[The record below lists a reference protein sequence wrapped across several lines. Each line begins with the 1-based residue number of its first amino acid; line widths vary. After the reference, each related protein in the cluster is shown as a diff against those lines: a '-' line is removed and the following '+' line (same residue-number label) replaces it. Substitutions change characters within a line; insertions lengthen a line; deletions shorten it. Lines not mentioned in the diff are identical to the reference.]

1 MTCLGY
7 DPSEQAIEGNVP
19 LDERSKP
26 RGPVSSDEP
35 LNDGAGPPCDPPDEV
50 APSVEEQRVLEQARA
65 GDRDAFR
72 RLVELH
78 QDRVFRLVRRM
89 MRCDR
94 DTAADFTQEVFL
106 RVFRGLPSFDGRS
119 KFTTW
124 LYKIVQN
131 IAISDHRAKH
141 AQKRN
146 KWTFSLDAPV
156 AGSDDL
162 LVEPEA
168 GGVDPVESSYHA
180 EVAERVR
187 EAVQELPDDFR
198 SCVIMRDLQGMSY
211 EEIAEVI
218 GVPPGTVRSRI
229 HRGRVLLQQKLRE
242 FRP

>member
-1 MTCLGY
+1 MSGLGY
-7 DPSEQAIEGNVP
+7 DPSERAIEGNVP

-65 GDRDAFR
+65 GGRDAF
-72 RLVELH
+72 
-78 QDRVFRLVRRM
+78 RRM